1 MTTQILSSEFVLP
14 QRFNSNRRGP
24 VRWITSYALH
34 NWYFFLIMVLGAVGN
49 AALAAAVPILIGQAF
64 NAITAAPP
72 QTDLLLQI
80 ALMIA
85 LTQIGR
91 GLLQYG
97 RNAAAEF
104 TAQLVERDIR
114 QELYTSLLGKS
125 MTFHSLQP
133 VGDIMARATNDVR
146 EVNFLFSPGLNL
158 VIGSANF

>member
-1 MTTQILSSEFVLP
+1 MTTQTLSSEFVLP
-14 QRFNSNRRGP
+14 QSFNSNRHGP

-34 NWYFFLIMVLGAVGN
+34 NWYFFLIMILGAVGN

-64 NAITAAPP
+64 NAITTAPP

-80 ALMIA
+80 ALLIA

-114 QELYTSLLGKS
+114 SQWETLWRVPLMMSGKS
-125 MTFHSLQP
+125 ITCLVLGSISSLAPQ
-133 VGDIMARATNDVR
+133 I
-146 EVNFLFSPGLNL
+146 S
-158 VIGSANF
+158 